1 MGTHTAER
9 KRKRGR
15 HRLQALLRFLSEQ
28 GLVSGPKQ
36 ILPMTLRLR
45 RATQREFDCI
55 SRSYSRLSVQKSE
68 REVREVAAW
77 IAPRRDEWV
86 LDAACGPAG
95 LARGPAPPVDAGR
108 GGGRCRTMVRPAS
121 HRPPPTP

>member
-45 RATQREFDCI
+45 RAIEREFDCI
-55 SRSYSRLSVQKSE
+55 SRSYSPLSVQKSE

-77 IAPRRDEWV
+77 IAPRRGERV
-86 LDAACGPAG
+86 LAAGGGPVRPA
-95 LARGPAPPVDAGR
+95 PAPP
-108 GGGRCRTMVRPAS
+108 
-121 HRPPPTP
+121 PPPTLPLHLARRRVSHSHHPPSPV